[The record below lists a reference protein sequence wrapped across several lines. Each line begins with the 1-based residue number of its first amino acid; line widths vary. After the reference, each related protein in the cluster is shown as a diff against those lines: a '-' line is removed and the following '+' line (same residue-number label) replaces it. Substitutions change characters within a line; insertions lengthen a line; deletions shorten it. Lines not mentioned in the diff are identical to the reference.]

1 MKTLDDFIKEYN
13 GKQVEVAGSANAK
26 NQCVDLA
33 NAYIRNVLGLPIIEW
48 TDAKDFPSKASNL
61 YDYIKNTPEGV
72 PEKGDLV
79 IWNKNV
85 GGGYGHIAIFIEGTN
100 SSFTSFDQNWSVK
113 YCKIENHRYNNV
125 DGWLH
130 PKEDIMSNMYKGLD
144 LSNPESMKVAVDV
157 WKDVMDKLFVKASDY
172 AQLKDSSETRIK
184 EEVKRYSDFLQ
195 ALSTKLGVAADEPKI
210 LENIAELLA
219 AKETSTTVIDS
230 GHSKICKLLA
240 RMGL

>member
-1 MKTLDDFIKEYN
+1 
-13 GKQVEVAGSANAK
+13 
-26 NQCVDLA
+26 
-33 NAYIRNVLGLPIIEW
+33 
-48 TDAKDFPSKASNL
+48 
-61 YDYIKNTPEGV
+61 
-72 PEKGDLV
+72 
-79 IWNKNV
+79 
-85 GGGYGHIAIFIEGTN
+85 
-100 SSFTSFDQNWSVK
+100 
-113 YCKIENHRYNNV
+113 
-125 DGWLH
+125 
-130 PKEDIMSNMYKGLD
+130 MSNMYKGLD